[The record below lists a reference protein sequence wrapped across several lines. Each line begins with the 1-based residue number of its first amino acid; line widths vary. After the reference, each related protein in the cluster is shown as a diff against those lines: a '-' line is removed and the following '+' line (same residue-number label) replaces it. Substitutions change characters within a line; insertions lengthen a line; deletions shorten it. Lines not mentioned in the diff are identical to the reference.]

1 MQGELRA
8 SISRIL
14 PRFLLLVRCSPT
26 RSRRSCA
33 PLRAPDPNSSVDAGS
48 MQEGTTEG
56 ADGLEDEGRFSATGE
71 QSNRIVTQRR
81 IEGSSDEPM

>member
-8 SISRIL
+8 SISPIL
-14 PRFLLLVRCSPT
+14 PRFLMLVRCSPT

-33 PLRAPDPNSSVDAGS
+33 PLRAADPSSSVDAGS
-48 MQEGTTEG
+48 MQEGATER

-71 QSNRIVTQRR
+71 ELNRIVTQRR
-81 IEGSSDEPM
+81 IECSRDEPM